1 MLKTMAPK
9 MGPRMKGIWLGS
21 LELVV
26 ELTLAFKVVVPLW
39 ATLGFVSVE
48 ALMLD
53 APTTR

>member
-26 ELTLAFKVVVPLW
+26 ELVPL
-39 ATLGFVSVE
+39 GM
-48 ALMLD
+48 AL
-53 APTTR
+53 A